1 MPHPPFNIL
10 PDPYNHPCH
19 THHLI
24 PCHTPTG
31 THATPTYADTLH
43 HTLVCSLHQLL
54 AGIIHLAHKERLV
67 QITME
72 TIMIHRHINFRG
84 HTHTVMKHHNITH
97 SLISSQSWIWKNFR
111 MKFFQALSKLQLI
124 LTVDIS
130 FKTGQPYP
138 KLISLALSL
147 GLIPSFFFPTTSS
160 YPLNSYLPLQMSP
173 SFNSLASGMPWQIT
187 SFTDLKNTMTS
198 QWHHTWNGA
207 TGIVKWWKIDWWM
220 ISESGAGRGRTGMV
234 QILPS

>member
-1 MPHPPFNIL
+1 MPHLPFNIL
-10 PDPYNHPCH
+10 PDPYKHSCH

-24 PCHTPTG
+24 SCHTHLCWCPSSYTRMQSAPASCWHRPPG
-31 THATPTYADTLH
+31 PQRTSHSNHHGNHHDTP
-43 HTLVCSLHQLL
+43 SHQLQ
-54 AGIIHLAHKERLV
+54 G
-67 QITME
+67 T
-72 TIMIHRHINFRG
+72 

-97 SLISSQSWIWKNFR
+97 SLISSWSWIWKNFR

-220 ISESGAGRGRTGMV
+220 ISESGAGEGEDRNG
-234 QILPS
+234 PDSP